1 MCSLMPTFG
10 LHLCTSASLA
20 VPLTKRLRLHGCA
33 RAPIISV
40 AQYSPSGSQADS
52 MRQSHG
58 SPKRTPLNSIIHSS
72 GGKDSLWHSLQATGT
87 ASKRF
92 SRRRSEVAIEDFLYE
107 HSL

>member
-1 MCSLMPTFG
+1 MCSVMPTSE
-10 LHLCTSASLA
+10 LHLCISASPA
-20 VPLTKRLRLHGCA
+20 APLTKRLRLHDCGQ
-33 RAPIISV
+33 PHIISV

-58 SPKRTPLNSIIHSS
+58 SPKPTPLNSIIHSS

-92 SRRRSEVAIEDFLYE
+92 SKRRSEVAIEKT
-107 HSL
+107 SCMNIP